1 MSSSATL
8 PIAYDRSFSLHLYW
22 VSHGLL
28 LLRSG
33 KTNKHPS
40 RIDIL
45 FSDVRWMALP
55 VWFEGIRVERGEP
68 SDIPLALTAK
78 IKEEAHFMTVFR
90 VTSQGVTHCLL
101 AGDGVRVVE
110 DQQDYSAD
118 SSLLPN
124 FDFRAFVAPLW
135 TKAQPGAPPNGGPA
149 TPVGKPGV
157 TEGPPSVS

>member
-1 MSSSATL
+1 MSAAAITL
-8 PIAYDRSFSLHLYW
+8 PIAYDRSFSLHVYW

-33 KTNKHPS
+33 KTNKFSS

-55 VWFEGIRVERGEP
+55 VWFEGIRIERGEP

-78 IKEEAHFMTVFR
+78 IKEEVNFMTVFR

-110 DQQDYSAD
+110 DQQDYYAD
-118 SSLLPN
+118 FSLLPN
-124 FDFRAFVAPLW
+124 LDFRAFDAPLQ
-135 TKAQPGAPPNGGPA
+135 T
-149 TPVGKPGV
+149 
-157 TEGPPSVS
+157 

>member
-1 MSSSATL
+1 MSAATTL
-8 PIAYDRSFSLHLYW
+8 PIAFDRSFSLHMYW
-22 VSHGLL
+22 VNHGLL

-33 KTNKHPS
+33 KTNKDSS

-55 VWFEGIRVERGEP
+55 VWFEGIRIERGEP

-101 AGDGVRVVE
+101 AGDSVSIVE
-110 DQQDYSAD
+110 DQQEYFAD

-124 FDFRAFVAPLW
+124 FDFRVFGAPLR
-135 TKAQPGAPPNGGPA
+135 TKAQPSDSPNGGPA
-149 TPVGKPGV
+149 APIHNSEARK
-157 TEGPPSVS
+157 GPHR